1 MIIATEEQFEISFNR
16 MQEPNRAAFTGPMQL
31 HANRVPSNLEIANKG
46 VKKLAIKTAQGVLF
60 VLLIDLQCV

>member
-1 MIIATEEQFEISFNR
+1 

-31 HANRVPSNLEIANKG
+31 HVNRVPSDLEIANKG
-46 VKKLAIKTAQGVLF
+46 VKKLSITTAQGVLF